1 MLDLRV
7 PLKVPLQD
15 GMKKNNIQQPN
26 RLHVD
31 GRVMSGLLI
40 QMKHIPGAKDE
51 TNEADFS
58 CFIAVDYNFS

>member
-1 MLDLRV
+1 VLDLRV
-7 PLKVPLQD
+7 PLKV
-15 GMKKNNIQQPN
+15 PN

-31 GRVMSGLLI
+31 GRVMTGLLI